1 MDDQHQ
7 MTIKVEISACTSRL
21 EEYQRE
27 AFDTL
32 PEYLK
37 AKGFETDVFYREP
50 GGRGPGPLEVI
61 TVFFPLLMEGLA
73 TNAIYDCIKLVA
85 LWVRKE
91 YFKRR
96 PKEYLRKDKEGEYVL
111 VPLYAADGSVLMR
124 VEVYEDHE
132 KVLEI
137 SRKAYSAA
145 GKIQN
150 WIRASQRRESGC

>member
-37 AKGFETDVFYREP
+37 AKGIEADVFYREP

-61 TVFFPLLMEGLA
+61 TVFFSSLTVGLI
-73 TNAIYDCIKLVA
+73 TNAAYDCIKLVVA
-85 LWVRKE
+85 WVQEE
-91 YFKRR
+91 YFKRL
-96 PKEYLRKDKEGEYVL
+96 PKEARCKDKERKYVS
-111 VPLYAADGSVLMR
+111 VPFYAADGSLMKM
-124 VEVYEDHE
+124 VQVYEDHE
-132 KVLEI
+132 EYLK
-137 SRKAYSAA
+137 
-145 GKIQN
+145 
-150 WIRASQRRESGC
+150 